1 MAQRD
6 TIKFERGNSEFDSP
20 VAIPNSSDLLT
31 TAQIFRGLLYGAPES
46 ESVYTLPSAAALIK
60 EAPKIPIAGYCKRF
74 SIRNDGRSAMTL
86 AVGEGGSIQG
96 SPTIPASMY
105 AAHFV
110 LRFSSVTSGV
120 EAYQII
126 RE

>member
-20 VAIPNSSDLLT
+20 VTIPTTSADLT
-31 TAQIFRGLLYGAPES
+31 TAQIFRGLLAGASDGEAT
-46 ESVYTLPSAAALIK
+46 YTLPSASVLIK

-96 SPTIPASMY
+96 SPTIPASQY

-110 LRFSSVTSGV
+110 LRFSSVTSSA
-120 EAYQII
+120 ESYQII